1 MSEDGQ
7 RNPQWKNLS
16 LLLVDLANA
25 SASELARLN
34 AEKVASSRGLRLDWV
49 RYYIQREK
57 ESRG

>member
-1 MSEDGQ
+1 MSDGQ

-34 AEKVASSRGLRLDWV
+34 AEKVAVSRGLRLDWV
-49 RYYIQREK
+49 RYYLDRERQ
-57 ESRG
+57 SRR